1 MMTEGDKRWIENW
14 KPKGYNMNI
23 GTVKSPKWDSEMEKL
38 KNPLVGKLLK
48 LKYRINEMYRNGG
61 PGVDTDVTR
70 VDKTWVM
77 NLISDVRK
85 NNLTKLCK
93 EDVLKC
99 NGLWKAYEQVL

>member
-48 LKYRINEMYRNGG
+48 LKYRINDAYRSGKYDDAYN
-61 PGVDTDVTR
+61 DTLA
-70 VDKTWVM
+70 DKGWVM
-77 NLISDVRK
+77 NLISDVRE

-99 NGLWKAYEQVL
+99 NAMWRTYE

>member
-1 MMTEGDKRWIENW
+1 MTEGDKRWIENW

-48 LKYRINEMYRNGG
+48 LKYRINDAYRNRNYMN
-61 PGVDTDVTR
+61 TIH
-70 VDKTWVM
+70 DKSWVIK
-77 NLISDVRK
+77 LISDVRE

-99 NGLWKAYEQVL
+99 NAMWRTYE